1 MIHFH
6 FQRLFKMKHI
16 LTRYNIHHKNYV
28 HLFFPSRSKF
38 CTRILPVAKQNC
50 RILLLLTEIPI
61 LLSLRENTRGNHFN
75 IINISFHYFALT
87 LRREWRSVFSRCKVS
102 SELSGTSSS
111 VTSTKKKSCV
121 LSGVF
126 NCTYSTLFYHTV
138 SNPPPIWT
146 PVYIFTL
153 LCITINLKF
162 NENNFKI
169 IWKYCNT
176 NHNSFYRITICC
188 YTKLH

>member
-16 LTRYNIHHKNYV
+16 LTRYNNLHKNYV
-28 HLFFPSRSKF
+28 LLFFPSRSKF
-38 CTRILPVAKQNC
+38 CTRILRVAKQNC

-126 NCTYSTLFYHTV
+126 NCTYSTLFFHTV
-138 SNPPPIWT
+138 SNPPLPHMN
-146 PVYIFTL
+146 PSLYFCFTL
-153 LCITINLKF
+153 H
-162 NENNFKI
+162 NNKSKI
-169 IWKYCNT
+169 QWK
-176 NHNSFYRITICC
+176 
-188 YTKLH
+188 

>member
-1 MIHFH
+1 
-6 FQRLFKMKHI
+6 MKHI

-28 HLFFPSRSKF
+28 LLFFPSRSKF
-38 CTRILPVAKQNC
+38 CTRILRVAKQNC

-111 VTSTKKKSCV
+111 VTSTKKKNH
-121 LSGVF
+121 VF
-126 NCTYSTLFYHTV
+126 FLGFSTAPIQLYFSTLFQIPT
-138 SNPPPIWT
+138 PPYEPQS
-146 PVYIFTL
+146 IFL
-153 LCITINLKF
+153 L
-162 NENNFKI
+162 
-169 IWKYCNT
+169 Y
-176 NHNSFYRITICC
+176 SA
-188 YTKLH
+188 